1 MAGEGK
7 ARYALFSS
15 LVNNIVK
22 QDLVAVNKTLNRP
35 NRGTGRKPVSCESGT
50 VRFRKEGSVYLHS
63 HWHGSLYLPAL
74 TLTQW
79 SLPSRQHAPRSGGC
93 YLQAGLSTR
102 KWWGKMQG
110 TSTREETEM
119 GMCHVW
125 HSSNLQINHFCNY
138 LWCFFHNSM

>member
-79 SLPSRQHAPRSGGC
+79 SLPSRQHAQGKR
-93 YLQAGLSTR
+93 Q
-102 KWWGKMQG
+102 KWVCVMSDIAQIFKSITFVTTYDVSFIIPCSLLKMQ
-110 TSTREETEM
+110 
-119 GMCHVW
+119 
-125 HSSNLQINHFCNY
+125 I
-138 LWCFFHNSM
+138 FFLFLSVDNRII